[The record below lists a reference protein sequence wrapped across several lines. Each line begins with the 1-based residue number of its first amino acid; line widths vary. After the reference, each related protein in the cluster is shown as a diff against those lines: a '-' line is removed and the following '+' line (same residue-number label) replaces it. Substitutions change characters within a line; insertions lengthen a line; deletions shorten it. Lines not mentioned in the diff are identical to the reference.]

1 MKNRVFHVAIIGGG
15 MGGLCLANGLK
26 KAGISVAVYER
37 DQSPESRPQGYRIH
51 IDPQGSTALHECL
64 PQHLWDLFRSTGGDF
79 SQGFSIVTQQLHEIL
94 HLTGPKPGVY
104 DRERGYTAQGVIR
117 PLKPVNGSFTV
128 APRPKKRR
136 IWQTCSPC

>member
-37 DQSPESRPQGYRIH
+37 DQSPESRPQDTAFTSIPKAASH
-51 IDPQGSTALHECL
+51 STNVY
-64 PQHLWDLFRSTGGDF
+64 PSTLWDLFRSTGGDF

-94 HLTGPKPGVY
+94 HLTGPKLGVY